1 MLFILECIGVV
12 QFGLLW
18 PDFVLLFFAFPFAK
32 VRNRKF
38 RLLAILPSR
47 FSEVIAPIIARLYH
61 RMIQMDCT
69 FVEENEKR
77 LKYL

>member
-12 QFGLLW
+12 HFGLLW

-38 RLLAILPSR
+38 RYWPYFQVASLKSLPR
-47 FSEVIAPIIARLYH
+47 
-61 RMIQMDCT
+61 
-69 FVEENEKR
+69 
-77 LKYL
+77 